1 MMRTGLNAIGAHSET
16 SAMIGDR
23 MDTDVLAGLEAGM
36 ETFLVL
42 TGLTRPTRSSATR
55 SGRPRSWTRSR
66 TSSTWCD
73 RRPGRMTW
81 AGSAAR
87 PDDLGGR
94 RRVSGVGWGG

>member
-42 TGLTRPTRSSATR
+42 TGLTRPDEVDRFPF
-55 SGRPRSWTRSR
+55 RPSKVVDSIADLV
-66 TSSTWCD
+66 D
-73 RRPGRMTW
+73 R
-81 AGSAAR
+81 
-87 PDDLGGR
+87 
-94 RRVSGVGWGG
+94 V